1 MATNPK
7 IIKPDSESTEFR
19 FASWLSQIISMAAFK
34 NVYLFGGRGLGK
46 TSDILAERVQTASYD
61 MPGAPF
67 AFVGDTYVNL
77 MTNTAKVLIEGLQRK
92 GWSED
97 YHYILDKTPAD
108 EWRKKQ
114 YAKLFNYKHTFSIF
128 NGCTINLV
136 SMDRPSSG
144 AGNSYLHLFGDES
157 KYLKFEKLKK
167 LMPAI
172 RGDYTRYGHSPLY
185 RGHTFTSDLP
195 NPLENE
201 DPWMLEMAS
210 NMDKQ
215 QILDII
221 DLGFVLND
229 VHKEL
234 YWATMEGSPTEQATI
249 QKRLTR
255 WEDRWIKRRK
265 NSTFFYVASSY
276 VNADILTE
284 GYFDEQ
290 LETLGIDEFKRAIA
304 SIKTFLERGKMF
316 YGNLS
321 DRHFYTDGYNYDYYD
336 QFDLRE
342 NIQQTSR
349 GLRYIRPNSPL
360 EAGYDAGN
368 MMSLVIGQNQKPYY
382 RCLKNLFTLTP
393 EWIEDLAQHYTEFF
407 KDHPKKELLLRYD
420 RAANQYSKAKRDF
433 ASKLKNSIEKVNGK
447 RTGWS
452 VKLMNVGQANIT
464 HAEEYDLMNDIMSE
478 RDPRLPRLLIDKFEC
493 KELKS
498 SLELAPMDKV
508 SGKIKKIKKSEQLPL
523 KRLPLES
530 TNMSDAFKY
539 LMCRPEWIE
548 ISKKRSVTYVGKATV
563 R

>member
-1 MATNPK
+1 MPTKPK
-7 IIKPDSESTEFR
+7 IIKPGNDSTDFR
-19 FASWLSQIISMAAFK
+19 FAAWLNQIIDMGGFK

-46 TSDILAERVQTASYD
+46 TSDILSGRVQDVSFD

-77 MTNTAKVLIEGLQRK
+77 MTNTVKVLIEGLQRK
-92 GWSED
+92 GWAEN
-97 YHYILDKTPAD
+97 YHYVLDKAPAD
-108 EWRKKQ
+108 EWREKQ
-114 YAKLFNYKHTFSIF
+114 YAKLFSYKHTISVF

-144 AGNSYLHLFGDES
+144 AGNSYVHLFGDES

-172 RGDYTRYGHSPLY
+172 RGDYIRFGHSPFY

-210 NMDKQ
+210 RMDKQ

-229 VHKEL
+229 IHKEM
-234 YWATMEGSPTEQATI
+234 YWAEMEGTSEDVR
-249 QKRLTR
+249 RLSKKLVR
-255 WEDRWIKRRK
+255 WEDRQIKRRQ

-290 LETLGIDEFKRAIA
+290 LESLGIDEFKRAIA
-304 SIKTFLERGKMF
+304 SIKTFLERGRMF
-316 YGNLS
+316 YGNL
-321 DRHFYTDGYNYDYYD
+321 DAKHFYADGYNYDYYD
-336 QFDLRE
+336 QFDLRD

-360 EAGYDAGN
+360 EAGFDAGN
-368 MMSLVIGQNQKPYY
+368 MMSLVLGQEQKPYY
-382 RCLKNLFTLTP
+382 RVLKNLYTLTP
-393 EWIEDLAQHYTEFF
+393 EWIEDLALKFTDFF
-407 KDHPKKELLLRYD
+407 ATHNKKELALYYD

-433 ASKLKNSIEKVNGK
+433 ATKLKNSIEKVNGK

-464 HAEEYDLMNDIMSE
+464 HAEEYDLMNDIMAE
-478 RDPRLPRLLIDKFEC
+478 RDPRLPKLLMDKFEC
-493 KELKS
+493 KELKG

-508 SGKIKKIKKSEQLPL
+508 SGKIKKIKKSEQLAL

-539 LMCRPEWIE
+539 LMCRSKWLD
-548 ISKKRSVTYVGKATV
+548 ISKKRNTTYVGSATV